1 MIYLLC
7 SLAYVATIA
16 VILYGFSKLRRTC
29 PTCKGTGRVR
39 QRTENME
46 GPVVCSDCLGEG
58 KL

>member
-1 MIYLLC
+1 MNYLLC
-7 SLAYVATIA
+7 AIAYGATIA
-16 VILYGFSKLRRTC
+16 VIIYGFSKLRRTC

-46 GPVVCSDCLGEG
+46 GTAVCHDCIGEG